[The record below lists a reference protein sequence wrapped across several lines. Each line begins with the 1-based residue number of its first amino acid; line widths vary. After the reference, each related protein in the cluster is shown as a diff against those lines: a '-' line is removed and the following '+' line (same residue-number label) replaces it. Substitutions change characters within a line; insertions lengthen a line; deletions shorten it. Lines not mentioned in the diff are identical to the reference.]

1 MLREEW
7 KFSYET
13 KHIVA
18 ATREKVLYH
27 NGRLRFWETKKEEVM
42 AQIKSTGLEIKE
54 SLAGGVHSNVAR
66 GYDTQVV
73 IDATMQRDLDECAGK
88 IREHRRV
95 VTQYQNWLDVLE
107 PQPQGALLEL
117 DYNDYLFFFGKQ

>member
-7 KFSYET
+7 KFSYQT
-13 KHIVA
+13 SLIVD
-18 ATREKVLYH
+18 ATHGKVIYH

-42 AQIKSTGLEIKE
+42 ARIKSTGLEIKE
-54 SLAGGVHSNVAR
+54 SLAGGIHSNVQR

-73 IDATMQRDLDECAGK
+73 IDATMQRDLDECTNK
-88 IREHRRV
+88 IREHRRT

-107 PQPQGALLEL
+107 PQPQDARLEL